1 MSLHDH
7 ERVGYKLCKH
17 CNIPPKI
24 FNTGRKGHRT
34 CVQQV
39 LDRIDAWIN
48 HEIQVGSLSNIP
60 STAMNILTI
69 LAVSLM
75 AIVSVNAISSPN
87 DTQVEPTPEPTY
99 DVASLTPTMSRE

>member
-1 MSLHDH
+1 
-7 ERVGYKLCKH
+7 
-17 CNIPPKI
+17 
-24 FNTGRKGHRT
+24 
-34 CVQQV
+34 QV